1 MKFHEY
7 KTLWEEVRA
16 TLPRQV
22 TEEKFYAVAMAGGV
36 RAGNGLVLAEGI
48 WKRLRRPYYQVYPAI
63 IPALLNLR
71 LDIQASGDQKYVD
84 RAHRRGKVGW
94 NVGQQIIDVV

>member
-7 KTLWEEVRA
+7 KTLWEEMR
-16 TLPRQV
+16 TGFPRHV
-22 TEEKFYAVAMAGGV
+22 TEEKFYSVAMAGGV

-48 WKRLRRPYYQVYPAI
+48 WKLLRRPYYQVYPAI

-71 LDIQASGDQKYVD
+71 LDIQTS
-84 RAHRRGKVGW
+84 
-94 NVGQQIIDVV
+94 